1 MDRNALESTAANY
14 PYLQGLWAIPMG
26 LSIPLA
32 GITNLRDPPSGS
44 WLMAIAA
51 GILLLCA
58 AGSLLIV
65 RYYRENYG
73 RVTPTRSRQ
82 VRHAA
87 AVVAWIAVLFV
98 GANKHLLWS
107 PDGPLCVFA
116 AAFALATLAYY
127 AILVGLRAHHVV
139 IWGSVLAAGLLPI
152 WGGLGADRD
161 ALAMLPLGVALI
173 ASGLLDHRLLVRS
186 FASPKSPNLADR
198 DGAR

>member
-1 MDRNALESTAANY
+1 MDRDALESTAANY

-26 LSIPLA
+26 LAIPLA
-32 GITNLRDPPSGS
+32 GISNLQDRPSGS
-44 WLMAIAA
+44 WLMVIGGA
-51 GILLLCA
+51 ILLLCC

-65 RYYRENYG
+65 RYYREHYG
-73 RVTPTRSRQ
+73 RVTPTRRRE

-98 GANKHLLWS
+98 GANKYLLWS
-107 PDGPLCVFA
+107 PDGSFCVFA

-127 AILVGLRAHHVV
+127 AILVGLRTHHVV
-139 IWGSVLAAGLLPI
+139 IWGAVLVAGLLPV

-173 ASGLLDHRLLVRS
+173 ASGVLDHRLLARS
-186 FASPKSPNLADR
+186 FGPPSTPSVADR
-198 DGAR
+198 HGAR